1 MILVNRADGKGE
13 ALTREEFEAKYGQ
26 LPQPGPH
33 KTKGDSLRFLRVAD
47 TVGLRELAKV
57 MDLPPSYVSKIEQG
71 HIEITPALIEQYK
84 KALLTIE
91 LAGSG
96 AI

>member
-1 MILVNRADGKGE
+1 MILVNRATGKGE
-13 ALTREEFEAKYGQ
+13 MLTQAEFEAKYGP

-33 KTKGDSLRFLRVAD
+33 KAKAEVLRQQRVSEG
-47 TVGLRELAKV
+47 VGLRELAKV

-71 HIEITPALIEQYK
+71 HVEITPALVEQYK

-91 LAGSG
+91 LTGRSAT
-96 AI
+96 